1 MKLKLY
7 SGFGGKGVSVGV
19 ETARTRLIIDIGINT
34 SATDRDYYPAVTAE
48 DLRRADALIITHAH
62 EDHVGGLGWCLAQ
75 GFAGRILMTPE
86 TRGDTDACL
95 AAYAEPAHRALAREA
110 IIETFAAGETLAISD
125 LIIRTGRNGHAV
137 GGVWCAVEGEGRRVL
152 HCGDIVPASAV
163 FAYDV
168 PPASD
173 VVLFDAS
180 YGSDDVPA
188 AERAAAVVAWVGAH
202 PQCLLPTP
210 LAGRS
215 LELMAI
221 LDCPLAIATGM
232 REGLA
237 AQIADERWLWP
248 GVKETLAQKL
258 ANAQDWAGPGWPDRP
273 LLAHDGMGLAG
284 PSAEFLARA
293 ARNGHPVLLT
303 GHLPAG
309 SPADVMLAA
318 GQAEWRRLPTHPTLA
333 ENNAL
338 LAATRP
344 RLSFGH
350 SCTLAELAPIA
361 ARVPSLVATAVNGQS
376 FEL

>member
-1 MKLKLY
+1 MRLKLY
-7 SGFGGKGVSVGV
+7 GGFGGKGVCVGL
-19 ETARTRLIIDIGINT
+19 ESARTRLVIDIGINT
-34 SATDRDYYPAVTAE
+34 SAIGRDYYPAITAE
-48 DLRRADALIITHAH
+48 GLRRADALIVTHAH

-86 TRGDTDACL
+86 TRADTDACL
-95 AAYAEPAHRALAREA
+95 ASYAEPADRVRARDAA
-110 IIETFAAGETLAISD
+110 IATFAAGETLTIGD
-125 LIIRTGRNGHAV
+125 LTVRTGRNGHAV
-137 GGVWCAVEGEGRRVL
+137 GGVWCAVEGEGHRVL

-163 FAYDV
+163 FAYDT
-168 PPASD
+168 PPQSD

-180 YGSDDVPA
+180 YGHDDVPA
-188 AERAAAVVAWVGAH
+188 AERAAAVVAWVAAH

-215 LELMAI
+215 LELTAI
-221 LDCPLAIATGM
+221 LDRPLAIAAGM

-248 GVKETLAQKL
+248 GVKEKL
-258 ANAQDWAGPGWPDRP
+258 ARKLADAEDWRGPGWPDRP

-293 ARNGHPVLLT
+293 SDDGHPVLLT

-318 GQAEWRRLPTHPTLA
+318 GRAEWRRLPTHPTLG
-333 ENNAL
+333 ENIAL
-338 LAATRP
+338 LKAMKP
-344 RLSFGH
+344 RMSFGH
-350 SCTLAELAPIA
+350 SCALAELSPIA

-376 FEL
+376 FDL

>member
-1 MKLKLY
+1 MRLKLY
-7 SGFGGKGVSVGV
+7 GGFGGKGVSVGL
-19 ETARTRLIIDIGINT
+19 ETARTRLIIDIGVNT
-34 SATDRDYYPAVTAE
+34 SATGRDYYPAISAE
-48 DLRRADALIITHAH
+48 ELGQADALIVTHAH

-75 GFAGRILMTPE
+75 GFGGRILMTPE
-86 TRGDTDACL
+86 TRGDTEACL
-95 AAYAEPAHRALAREA
+95 AAYAEPADRALVRDAV
-110 IIETFAAGETLAISD
+110 IETFAPGETLAIGD
-125 LIIRTGRNGHAV
+125 LTIRTGRNGHAV
-137 GGVWCAVEGEGRRVL
+137 GGVWCAAEGEGHRVL

-163 FAYDV
+163 FAYDA
-168 PPASD
+168 PPPSD

-188 AERAAAVVAWVGAH
+188 TQRAAAVVAWVDAH

-221 LDCPLAIATGM
+221 LDRPLAIAAGM
-232 REGLA
+232 RDGLA

-248 GVKETLAQKL
+248 GVKEKLAQKL
-258 ANAQDWAGPGWPDRP
+258 AHAQDWGGPGWPDRP

-293 ARNGHPVLLT
+293 AKDAHPVLLT

-309 SPADVMLAA
+309 SPAEVMLAA
-318 GQAEWRRLPTHPTLA
+318 GQAAWQRLPTHPTLA
-333 ENNAL
+333 ENIAL
-338 LAATRP
+338 LAAMKP
-344 RLSFGH
+344 RMSFGH
-350 SCTLAELAPIA
+350 SCTLAELGPIA
-361 ARVPSLVATAVNGQS
+361 ARVLSLVATAVAGQT